1 MTGEGVDRDKRQT
14 LRQFA
19 ALGATASLAG
29 FASTDTSGDSDV
41 RGAIAGYLS
50 TTPGAHFSKI
60 RDDLSLAT
68 GETQY
73 HLRQLEEDGTVESRR
88 DGDYRRYFPVGEFSE
103 FERTAL
109 GTLRRQ
115 TPRGIVLALLATP
128 DATAGDIADT
138 LDVSRPTVS
147 KHAATLEE
155 QGLLSRDDGYE
166 LVDPETTLLLVVRYA
181 ESLGPD
187 ARSLATDAA
196 GLLSYDP

>member
-1 MTGEGVDRDKRQT
+1 MTGEGVDQDKRQT

-29 FASTDTSGDSDV
+29 IAGTDASGDSDA

-73 HLRQLEEDGTVESRR
+73 HLRQLEDDGAVESRR

-109 GTLRRQ
+109 GTLRRE
-115 TPRGIVLALLATP
+115 TPRGIVLALLADP
-128 DATAGDIADT
+128 DVTAGDIADR

-155 QGLLSRDDGYE
+155 QGLLSREDGYE

-181 ESLGPD
+181 DSLGPD